1 MGDITTNWMTL
12 NLANEHLIGGFAIYS
27 KKHQSIAA
35 CIGGHGTAKV
45 ASQNGDR
52 NGRLSGTVNDS
63 WDGILE
69 TGAA

>member
-1 MGDITTNWMTL
+1 MGDITTNWVTL
-12 NLANEHLIGGFAIYS
+12 NLSNEHLICGFAVYS

-35 CIGGHGTAKV
+35 CIRGHGTAKV
-45 ASQNGDR
+45 TSQNGDWY
-52 NGRLSGTVNDS
+52 GRLSGTVNDS